1 MPSGGARRKTR
12 MTTRYVIDTHALVW
26 FLEENPRLGS
36 NAKTILEDP
45 TSQLVIPII
54 VLAEACW
61 MIEHG
66 KTSIPTSEILL
77 DAVDADPRV
86 SVIPLD
92 QTVLSKTSSLRLVT
106 EMHDRQIVATAL
118 LLVDQ
123 GETVALLTRDGN
135 IRDSGLVS
143 VVW

>member
-1 MPSGGARRKTR
+1 
-12 MTTRYVIDTHALVW
+12 MTTRYVVDTHTLVW

-45 TSQLVIPII
+45 KSELVIPII

-66 KTSIPTSEILL
+66 KTSIPTIGTFL

-92 QTVLSKTSSLRLVT
+92 RTVLNKTSSLTSVT
-106 EMHDRQIVATAL
+106 EMHDRQIVSTAL

-135 IRDSGLVS
+135 IRDSGLIS
-143 VVW
+143 TIW